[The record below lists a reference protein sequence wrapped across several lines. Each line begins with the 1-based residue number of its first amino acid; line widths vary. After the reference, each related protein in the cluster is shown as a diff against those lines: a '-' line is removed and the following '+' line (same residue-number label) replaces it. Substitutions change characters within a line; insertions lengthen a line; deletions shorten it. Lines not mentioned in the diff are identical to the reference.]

1 MEESRIQ
8 LSEIDINAQ
17 IERLT
22 NKGKY
27 NVEVLK
33 LVRRDLEYGLSV
45 EEVDVYLQRKIPF
58 EVQKKLSDAFHNGC
72 DMELVTL
79 FADAGLNV
87 PQIETAIGFHKDGAS
102 VEIIKAVIEQNLNA
116 HGMKEAYKQMISKM
130 KQIQGASAEDVEKID
145 KTYVDSLVEEM
156 RTIIAQINYD
166 EKRFDELN
174 AKIKEISN
182 GKVSDKE
189 LQELYQKL
197 ADKDAIISNQQDN
210 INQANAALARLRK
223 DSDSRDDEK
232 KKLLKQIEQLSTQLV
247 DKDEE
252 ISALRNKAKEPEE
265 TSMDREER
273 KETATPDMIPL
284 KDANGM
290 VVYGIPVHYAIA
302 SKPEGAK
309 EAEYSVIERTERKNS
324 GLATMFG
331 KLAFKKKSR
340 QDIVKLVASGNLT
353 PDQLVQIRIGIEK
366 KLTENQLINL
376 INNNVPADQMKEI
389 IEIAVLENS
398 MQ

>member
-1 MEESRIQ
+1 MEQSRIQ

-27 NVEVLK
+27 NAEVLK

-45 EEVDVYLQRKIPF
+45 EEVDVYLQRRAPF

-72 DMELVTL
+72 DIDLVTL

-102 VEIIKAVIEQNLNA
+102 VEIIKAVIDQNLNA

-145 KTYVDSLVEEM
+145 KSYVDSLFEEM
-156 RTIIAQINYD
+156 RRIISQINYD
-166 EKRFDELN
+166 EKRFDKLN

-189 LQELYQKL
+189 LEELYQKL

-232 KKLLKQIEQLSTQLV
+232 KKLLEQIEHLHTQLAE
-247 DKDEE
+247 KDEE
-252 ISALRNKAKEPEE
+252 IVALKNKEKEPEE
-265 TSMDREER
+265 TSMDREES

-302 SKPEGAK
+302 SKPDGAK

-324 GLATMFG
+324 GLAAMFG

>member
-130 KQIQGASAEDVEKID
+130 KQI
-145 KTYVDSLVEEM
+145 
-156 RTIIAQINYD
+156 
-166 EKRFDELN
+166 
-174 AKIKEISN
+174 
-182 GKVSDKE
+182 
-189 LQELYQKL
+189 
-197 ADKDAIISNQQDN
+197 
-210 INQANAALARLRK
+210 
-223 DSDSRDDEK
+223 
-232 KKLLKQIEQLSTQLV
+232 
-247 DKDEE
+247 
-252 ISALRNKAKEPEE
+252 
-265 TSMDREER
+265 
-273 KETATPDMIPL
+273 
-284 KDANGM
+284 
-290 VVYGIPVHYAIA
+290 
-302 SKPEGAK
+302 
-309 EAEYSVIERTERKNS
+309 
-324 GLATMFG
+324 
-331 KLAFKKKSR
+331 
-340 QDIVKLVASGNLT
+340 
-353 PDQLVQIRIGIEK
+353 
-366 KLTENQLINL
+366 LIF
-376 INNNVPADQMKEI
+376 ICA
-389 IEIAVLENS
+389 
-398 MQ
+398 